1 MTGKSF
7 PWQAAARTT
16 RLAPP
21 GSLKSLSSCFDFFFL
36 LLLDWPRSIMSDPH
50 ALAAGADV
58 TFERRAKSLAV
69 VGADSV
75 GAGFSFLAGE
85 GSLFFV
91 AVGSSTS
98 MLSLT
103 SFRAAAGWTLG
114 FGTDLFDSCI
124 SSSDE
129 SSKMARRVTLDLSA
143 VLRRREAKTSS
154 SFSESL
160 NAVTLFID
168 FSFSFSTRCF
178 LARGNV

>member
-1 MTGKSF
+1 
-7 PWQAAARTT
+7 
-16 RLAPP
+16 
-21 GSLKSLSSCFDFFFL
+21 
-36 LLLDWPRSIMSDPH
+36 
-50 ALAAGADV
+50 
-58 TFERRAKSLAV
+58 V

-85 GSLFFV
+85 GSVFFV

-98 MLSLT
+98 ILSLT
-103 SFRAAAGWTLG
+103 SFRAAGWTLG

-129 SSKMARRVTLDLSA
+129 SSKMERRVTLDFPA
-143 VLRRREAKTSS
+143 ILRRREAETASS

-160 NAVTLFID
+160 NAVTLFFD